1 MVLATPIER
10 HTPMNK
16 KLTAIGL
23 SAGLLAGAGAGF
35 LLEMSGS
42 AGASSNG
49 ATAVTVAATDD
60 TTASDQAD
68 GTATDRAAD
77 HAARLQEVLQ
87 PLVDD
92 GTLTQAQADKVIAA
106 LEAAGPMGGGHGG
119 PGRGMGGN
127 LDAAATAIGITTD
140 ELRTALQG
148 GQTLAEIAVANG
160 STAQAVIDAMV
171 AEVTAHFAE
180 EVAAGEHTQEEA
192 DARIAEATTRITDMV
207 NNGAPAGGPGMG
219 GPGMGGRGHH
229 GHDGDGDDTSGD
241 TGTTGGTIDGGPQD
255 TQTSADA

>member
-1 MVLATPIER
+1 
-10 HTPMNK
+10 MNK

-42 AGASSNG
+42 AGAASNG
-49 ATAVTVAATDD
+49 VTAVTVATDD
-60 TTASDQAD
+60 TTSDSTGSTDTGAATD
-68 GTATDRAAD
+68 TDRAAD
-77 HAARLQEVLQ
+77 HAAHLQDALQ
-87 PLVDD
+87 PLIDD
-92 GTLTQAQADKVIAA
+92 GSLTQEQVDKVIAA

-119 PGRGMGGN
+119 PGGPGMGMGGN
-127 LDAAATAIGITTD
+127 LDAVATVIGITTD
-140 ELRTALQG
+140 ELQTALQG

-160 STAQAVIDAMV
+160 STAQAVIDALV
-171 AEVTAHFAE
+171 AELQAHFDE
-180 EVAAGEHTQEEA
+180 EVAAGEHTQEDA

-207 NNGAPAGGPGMG
+207 NNGAPAGGSGMG

-229 GHDGDGDDTSGD
+229 GHDGDGDDASGD
-241 TGTTGGTIDGGPQD
+241 TGTSGGTIDGGPQD

>member
-1 MVLATPIER
+1 
-10 HTPMNK
+10 MNK

-35 LLEMSGS
+35 LIEMSGS
-42 AGASSNG
+42 AGAASNSI
-49 ATAVTVAATDD
+49 TAVTVAATDD
-60 TTASDQAD
+60 TTATDSGSTTDA
-68 GTATDRAAD
+68 DRAAD
-77 HAARLQEVLQ
+77 HAARLQDVLQ

-119 PGRGMGGN
+119 PGMGRGAH
-127 LDAAATAIGITTD
+127 LDAAAAVIGITTD
-140 ELRTALQG
+140 ELQTALQG

-171 AEVTAHFAE
+171 AEVTAHFDE

-229 GHDGDGDDTSGD
+229 GHDGDGDDASDD

-255 TQTSADA
+255 TQTSTGA

>member
-1 MVLATPIER
+1 MFLATPFER
-10 HTPMNK
+10 HFPMNK

-42 AGASSNG
+42 AGAASNG
-49 ATAVTVAATDD
+49 ATVVTVATTDD
-60 TTASDQAD
+60 TTATSDTTASTAD
-68 GTATDRAAD
+68 ADKAAD
-77 HAARLQEVLQ
+77 RAARLQAVLQ

-119 PGRGMGGN
+119 PGMGRGAH
-127 LDAAATAIGITTD
+127 LDAAAAVIGITTD
-140 ELRTALQG
+140 ELRTALQS

-160 STAQAVIDAMV
+160 TTAQAVIDALV
-171 AEVTAHFAE
+171 AEMQAHLAE

-219 GPGMGGRGHH
+219 GGHGGRGHH
-229 GHDGDGDDTSGD
+229 GHDGDDAGDDT
-241 TGTTGGTIDGGPQD
+241 GTIDGGPQD
-255 TQTSADA
+255 TQTSTDA

>member
-1 MVLATPIER
+1 
-10 HTPMNK
+10 MNK

-42 AGASSNG
+42 AGAASNT
-49 ATAVTVAATDD
+49 ATVVTVAATDD
-60 TTASDQAD
+60 TTSDTSD
-68 GTATDRAAD
+68 TATDDAAAVDTDRAAE
-77 HAARLQEVLQ
+77 HAARLQEALQ
-87 PLVDD
+87 PLIDD
-92 GTLTQAQADKVIAA
+92 GSLTQEQVDKVIAA

-119 PGRGMGGN
+119 PGKGMGGN
-127 LDAAATAIGITTD
+127 LDAVATVIGITTD
-140 ELRTALQG
+140 ELQTALQG

-160 STAQAVIDAMV
+160 SSAQAVIDALV
-171 AEVTAHFAE
+171 AEMKAHLDE

-229 GHDGDGDDTSGD
+229 GHDGDGDDASGD
-241 TGTTGGTIDGGPQD
+241 TGTSGGTIDGGPQD